1 MEKLEYQ
8 EKDGKVFCPL
18 ANKWLVAK
26 PEEKV
31 RQKYICILVN
41 DYGYSLDQMAQEQK
55 VNNSQRGQGKARAD
69 IVIWKSKKDKD
80 DRKAAF
86 IVVECKAENVKIRVE
101 DYYQGFN
108 YAAWAHADFFVT
120 TNEKETKFF
129 NVDPAFL
136 PQKLE
141 EVIAIPTAEDVD
153 NAQKIEQ
160 IKNQTKTFTREEFT
174 KTLQAC
180 HNIIRNNDKL
190 SPEAAFDEI
199 SKLLF
204 MKIRYERQQR
214 GTKVFTKAEYLSQA
228 DNYEKNLRPGLKA
241 KGIDQPYMQN
251 LFDTTKIEFKGDHLF
266 EDNDEI
272 KIRENSFVQILEKLE
287 NYNLSDTQDDVKGIA
302 FEQFLGTTFR
312 GELGQFFTPRTIVD
326 FMTEILDPQE
336 GEIICDPT
344 CGSGGF
350 LIKAFEYVREKIEA
364 DVRAQ
369 KEKLRASLEGDGFN
383 SKPENEQIEISDR
396 IDKMQT
402 ALNTELDTSIEG
414 SRMYQLSRNC
424 IYGTDANP
432 RMARTS
438 KMNMIMHG
446 DGHGGVHHH
455 DGLLNVNGIFEE
467 RFDVIL
473 TNPPFGQNVDRNQ
486 LISVADRFTDEEM
499 KQKYKA
505 KYGKYLPLKCATTNK
520 EPDKWLLRNGDF
532 LITRTNGSKDLVGKA
547 AVFHGKDVYTYASYL
562 IRYRFDISIVLPE
575 YVNILFMTQLVR
587 EQIAVMRRQ
596 GGGQYNLN
604 SDEIGAIRIPV
615 PSIPEQQAIVAAYD
629 SAKDGANIYYDKGQ
643 TLKEKAAADFEKC
656 IFA

>member
-180 HNIIRNNDKL
+180 HNISTLITPVKRRIKKADYDGILPVVSKIVFKSGEIIFRKENKTGMDLLYIKKGDLLVSSINFHQGAVAINNIGDFVC
-190 SPEAAFDEI
+190 STHYQSFSIDTTSVVP
-199 SKLLF
+199 
-204 MKIRYERQQR
+204 
-214 GTKVFTKAEYLSQA
+214 EYLITV
-228 DNYEKNLRPGLKA
+228 LRSKSFINMVAGLKA
-241 KGIDQPYMQN
+241 NGIKNESGYDFIGGFGIPVPSIPEQQEILKAYH
-251 LFDTTKIEFKGDHLF
+251 TTLAEAGDNIAKGD
-266 EDNDEI
+266 
-272 KIRENSFVQILEKLE
+272 SFSDGL
-287 NYNLSDTQDDVKGIA
+287 LSDIQSKVSTLKKQEHRIETLEAIMQIIPFAATRRWEVGYILKEGRLEDIYGSFKYKSYSIHELQTESLFGLSVK
-302 FEQFLGTTFR
+302 
-312 GELGQFFTPRTIVD
+312 
-326 FMTEILDPQE
+326 
-336 GEIICDPT
+336 
-344 CGSGGF
+344 
-350 LIKAFEYVREKIEA
+350 
-364 DVRAQ
+364 
-369 KEKLRASLEGDGFN
+369 ASLEQ
-383 SKPENEQIEISDR
+383 KKEMIPV
-396 IDKMQT
+396 
-402 ALNTELDTSIEG
+402 L
-414 SRMYQLSRNC
+414 RMSN
-424 IYGTDANP
+424 
-432 RMARTS
+432 
-438 KMNMIMHG
+438 
-446 DGHGGVHHH
+446 V
-455 DGLLNVNGIFEE
+455 VNGEIDYSE
-467 RFDVIL
+467 L
-473 TNPPFGQNVDRNQ
+473 
-486 LISVADRFTDEEM
+486 
-499 KQKYKA
+499 
-505 KYGKYLPLKCATTNK
+505 KYLPLKCATTNK